1 MRKRLVDLRSHSR
14 VVVLTTFAG
23 LLVAAAVAA
32 ACGSGT
38 SEDLSGAPGSGTPDG
53 STLPGT
59 DDAAAPPDEGINK
72 TGMGAGTGAAT
83 GLPCD
88 VQQLLENRCIG
99 CHLGAS
105 PPALL
110 TYADLLKPSSD
121 PTKNLAQKSLE
132 RMKSTTS
139 PMPPAPAVAPDAQE
153 ISVMEKWVT
162 AGTPMGA
169 VCTPPAGDGGV
180 DGGDA
185 GPVTNPYNTPTVCT
199 SMTTWNGGNNGSSR
213 MRPGGACITCHTMRG
228 GPAYSVAGTVY
239 PTAHEPNDCN
249 GVNAGGVTVVVT
261 DANGVVTNLPVNSVG
276 NFYTRNKIAA
286 PFHVKVTNGAKQRVM
301 AGALTAGDCN
311 SCHTLA
317 GVNGAPGR
325 IMAP

>member
-1 MRKRLVDLRSHSR
+1 MRRILVGPML
-14 VVVLTTFAG
+14 VGVLVG
-23 LLVAAAVAA
+23 AAVAA
-32 ACGSGT
+32 ACGSSGDSTNLSSGGT
-38 SEDLSGAPGSGTPDG
+38 SAPDG
-53 STLPGT
+53 STT
-59 DDAAAPPDEGINK
+59 IQDAAAVDAAVYGDGINT

-99 CHLGAS
+99 CHLGPS

-110 TYADLLKPSSD
+110 NYADLLKPSSD
-121 PTKNLAQKSLE
+121 PTKNLAQRSVE

-139 PMPPAPAVAPDAQE
+139 PMPPAPAVAPTAAE
-153 ISVMEKWVT
+153 IATFEAWVT

-169 VCTPPAGDGGV
+169 TCTPPAGDAGAT
-180 DGGDA
+180 DA
-185 GPVTNPYNTPTVCT
+185 GTVATNYNTPTVCT
-199 SMTTWNGGNNGSSR
+199 SNKTWNQGNEGSSV

-228 GPAYSVAGTVY
+228 GPAYTVAGTVY

-249 GVNAGGVTVVVT
+249 GVNGAVTVVVT
-261 DANGVVTNLPVNSVG
+261 DANGVVTNIAVNSVG
-276 NFYTRNKIAA
+276 NFHSNANIAP
-286 PFHVKVTNGAKQRVM
+286 PFHVKVTNGAKVRAM
-301 AGALTAGDCN
+301 GGALTAGDCN

-325 IMAP
+325 VMAP